1 MSEGRWFDAWVP
13 WPELSGLAAAGRAL
27 LPAVPA
33 TPAALAR
40 TVTEQLVGR
49 RLTTTVQGHEVG
61 LTLTELDYPADSLR
75 LATGRV
81 GDVRIVAE
89 DVDWPVPNA
98 SAAPV
103 AHGAGRLA
111 GTAGPPRRGAA
122 AGVPNARGGTKEPT
136 TADAFDTSGG
146 KSTPP
151 SADALS
157 QADGPHD
164 TSPLAPDCT
173 EQSGGD
179 RTGARPTGPRESTAW
194 SDSGQVQ
201 DDRRIA
207 EAVPGAAAR
216 NATEESDATCAGPS
230 ESEQPTSRSGSGR
243 QSTGREAGSAAQSA
257 VEMPARPA
265 VDRIPLRRVTVLA
278 SDVRLRGLP
287 SPAVIP
293 GSVELEI
300 EVSGT
305 VVRDRVAAAR
315 PDLIATPHAEGFRVR
330 WRKHPHWGHLTL
342 VAGIEDD
349 AVVLTPAALHIGRWT
364 RHPPKR
370 IRPIV
375 LPLPD
380 LPKGLRLTGIRPG
393 EDELALTIA
402 ADEWPGRLARI
413 PLPDLLSWLTTAAM
427 TLTLPGF
434 GSRSLPEPA
443 AAPTGPPLG
452 PINGCRAAEIQS
464 ARTTVLNHH
473 PIRERSKTV
482 GAQGKREKRPKSC
495 RRGRLTSEPSRQ
507 SAPRGYTDDSR
518 RRSSPKNPV
527 LCRVFAGKRA
537 FRATLVPPPEGT
549 PRTECRPAPT
559 SL

>member
-33 TPAALAR
+33 TQAALAR

-103 AHGAGRLA
+103 VHGAGSLPD
-111 GTAGPPRRGAA
+111 TAGPSRSGAGARG
-122 AGVPNARGGTKEPT
+122 PNARGETKDPT
-136 TADAFDTSGG
+136 IADAFDTPAG
-146 KSTPP
+146 KSTRS
-151 SADALS
+151 SADAPS
-157 QADGPHD
+157 KAGGPPD
-164 TSPLAPDCT
+164 TSALAPECT

-179 RTGARPTGPRESTAW
+179 RTGARPNGPRESAAW
-194 SDSGQVQ
+194 SDSAQAQ
-201 DDRRIA
+201 RDRRNA
-207 EAVPGAAAR
+207 EAAPAAAAR
-216 NATEESDATCAGPS
+216 NTVEESDAPDAGPY
-230 ESEQPTSRSGSGR
+230 EREQPTSRRDSGR
-243 QSTGREAGSAAQSA
+243 PPTGREASSAAQSA
-257 VEMPARPA
+257 VEMPVPPA

-330 WRKHPHWGHLTL
+330 WRKHPRWGHLTL
-342 VAGIEDD
+342 SAGIEDD

-364 RHPPKR
+364 RRPPKR

-393 EDELALTIA
+393 EDELALTVA

-434 GSRSLPEPA
+434 GSRSLP
-443 AAPTGPPLG
+443 
-452 PINGCRAAEIQS
+452 
-464 ARTTVLNHH
+464 
-473 PIRERSKTV
+473 
-482 GAQGKREKRPKSC
+482 
-495 RRGRLTSEPSRQ
+495 
-507 SAPRGYTDDSR
+507 
-518 RRSSPKNPV
+518 
-527 LCRVFAGKRA
+527 
-537 FRATLVPPPEGT
+537 
-549 PRTECRPAPT
+549 
-559 SL
+559 

>member
-33 TPAALAR
+33 TPAALVR

-89 DVDWPVPNA
+89 DVDWPVPVS

-103 AHGAGRLA
+103 QHGAGRMA
-111 GTAGPPRRGAA
+111 GTARSSRTGAA
-122 AGVPNARGGTKEPT
+122 AAASHARGETKDPT
-136 TADAFDTSGG
+136 TADAFGTPAATGTRPPADETSGTDG
-146 KSTPP
+146 LP
-151 SADALS
+151 DAV
-157 QADGPHD
+157 D
-164 TSPLAPDCT
+164 LAPGRTSRFAD
-173 EQSGGD
+173 D
-179 RTGARPTGPRESTAW
+179 RTDVRLPGPQENRAS

-201 DDRRIA
+201 RDRRIA
-207 EAVPGAAAR
+207 EATPGSAAGK
-216 NATEESDATCAGPS
+216 SISGPDAAHAGTYG
-230 ESEQPTSRSGSGR
+230 SEQPTSRRGSGR
-243 QSTGREAGSAAQSA
+243 ASTSREPD
-257 VEMPARPA
+257 PATRPA
-265 VDRIPLRRVTVLA
+265 DGSPAQPDVGRIPLRRVTVLA
-278 SDVRLRGLP
+278 KDVRLRGLP

-315 PDLIATPHAEGFRVR
+315 PDLVATPHAEGFRVR
-330 WRKHPHWGHLTL
+330 WRKRPRWGFLTL
-342 VAGIEDD
+342 VADIEDE
-349 AVVLTPAALHIGRWT
+349 AIVLTPTALRLGRWT
-364 RHPPKR
+364 RRSPKR

-380 LPKGLRLTGIRPG
+380 LPKGLRLTGIRP
-393 EDELALTIA
+393 DEGKLALTIA

-413 PLPDLLSWLTTAAM
+413 PLPDLLTWLTTAAM

-434 GSRSLPEPA
+434 GSRSLP
-443 AAPTGPPLG
+443 
-452 PINGCRAAEIQS
+452 
-464 ARTTVLNHH
+464 
-473 PIRERSKTV
+473 
-482 GAQGKREKRPKSC
+482 
-495 RRGRLTSEPSRQ
+495 
-507 SAPRGYTDDSR
+507 
-518 RRSSPKNPV
+518 
-527 LCRVFAGKRA
+527 
-537 FRATLVPPPEGT
+537 
-549 PRTECRPAPT
+549 
-559 SL
+559 

>member
-1 MSEGRWFDAWVP
+1 MASRITETAASAGPMAARAARVIDPFLSVTRPVPQRGAVSSGQPYDGLMSEGRWFDAWMP

-89 DVDWPVPNA
+89 DVDWPVPDS

-103 AHGAGRLA
+103 EHGAGSLA
-111 GTAGPPRRGAA
+111 RTARSSRTAA
-122 AGVPNARGGTKEPT
+122 AGAASNARGETTDPT
-136 TADAFDTSGG
+136 TADALGMPAATGTRSPAGETNKTDG
-146 KSTPP
+146 PP
-151 SADALS
+151 DAAGLAAGRIAQSAD
-157 QADGPHD
+157 
-164 TSPLAPDCT
+164 
-173 EQSGGD
+173 D
-179 RTGARPTGPRESTAW
+179 RIDARPSGPRENTA
-194 SDSGQVQ
+194 SSASVQ
-201 DDRRIA
+201 AQGNRRSA
-207 EAVPGAAAR
+207 EATPGAAAS
-216 NATEESDATCAGPS
+216 NPISGSDATKAGPH
-230 ESEQPTSRSGSGR
+230 ESERPTSRRGSGR
-243 QSTGREAGSAAQSA
+243 ASTGREAGPATPPSVGSPAQPD
-257 VEMPARPA
+257 VE
-265 VDRIPLRRVTVLA
+265 RIPLRRVTVLA
-278 SDVRLRGLP
+278 KDVRLRGLP
-287 SPAVIP
+287 SPAAIP

-315 PDLIATPHAEGFRVR
+315 PDLIATPHPEGFRVR
-330 WRKHPHWGHLTL
+330 WRKHPHWGCLTL

-349 AVVLTPAALHIGRWT
+349 AIVLTPTALRLGRWT
-364 RHPPKR
+364 RRPPKR

-380 LPKGLRLTGIRPG
+380 LPKGLRLNGIRPA

-413 PLPDLLSWLTTAAM
+413 PLPDLLTWLTTAAM

-434 GSRSLPEPA
+434 GSRSLP
-443 AAPTGPPLG
+443 
-452 PINGCRAAEIQS
+452 
-464 ARTTVLNHH
+464 
-473 PIRERSKTV
+473 
-482 GAQGKREKRPKSC
+482 
-495 RRGRLTSEPSRQ
+495 
-507 SAPRGYTDDSR
+507 
-518 RRSSPKNPV
+518 
-527 LCRVFAGKRA
+527 
-537 FRATLVPPPEGT
+537 
-549 PRTECRPAPT
+549 
-559 SL
+559 